1 MFEKELLLFKFLEM
15 TTVREKINQTNSFR
29 LMNVEVTT
37 NIYSS

>member
-1 MFEKELLLFKFLEM
+1 M
-15 TTVREKINQTNSFR
+15 TIVREKINQTNSFL